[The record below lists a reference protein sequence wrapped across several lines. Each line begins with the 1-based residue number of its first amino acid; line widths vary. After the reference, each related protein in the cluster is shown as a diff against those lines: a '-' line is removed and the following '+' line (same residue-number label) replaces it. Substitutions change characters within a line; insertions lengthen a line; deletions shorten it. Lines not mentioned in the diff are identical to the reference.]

1 MPNLQISQTNSVTS
15 LSASGL
21 VLRELPAEAKVD
33 AQTAIC
39 NMLKHLAKL
48 YQIPNWDAL
57 NEVLLSDWILE
68 TYPTETME
76 TITKAL
82 TKPRTVGK
90 TWRLTP
96 DVITEWMSF
105 EIEQETAKREKELHN
120 AKHTE
125 ESLAD
130 GWTDERFEQILD
142 AIDKAPGFKRGP
154 ALNPQDVRDEGQKK
168 PKERGVIYPYTTRE
182 EHVARAMRLAWMV
195 ECYDPRTGD
204 KLPNWIDFDEWIR
217 LNK

>member
-1 MPNLQISQTNSVTS
+1 MTS
-15 LSASGL
+15 LSANGL

-39 NMLKHLAKL
+39 NMLKHMAKL

-96 DVITEWMSF
+96 DVITEWMAF

-130 GWTDERFEQILD
+130 GWTDERFQQILE

-154 ALNPQDVRDEGQKK
+154 ALNPQDVRDEGQEK
-168 PKERGVIYPYTTRE
+168 PKAKRFTHPLTTRE
-182 EHVARAMRLAWMV
+182 EAIMWEIRMDWMRN
-195 ECYDPRTGD
+195 CFDYRTGE